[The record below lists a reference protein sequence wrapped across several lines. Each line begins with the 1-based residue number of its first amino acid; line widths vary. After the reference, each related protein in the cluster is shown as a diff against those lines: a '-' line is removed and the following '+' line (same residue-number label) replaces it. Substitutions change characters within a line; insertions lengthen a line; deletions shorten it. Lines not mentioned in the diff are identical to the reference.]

1 MAERAVA
8 TVAVLL
14 VLVVAGLIAHSVLP
28 AGWESYHLLP

>member
-8 TVAVLL
+8 SAAVLL
-14 VLVVAGLIAHSVLP
+14 IVAVCFVIANALLP